1 MSVVGAGRLLRFARR
16 SPLGFVGVITATTL
30 PHMGQQI
37 GVIEKASS
45 NPGVVR
51 FEANRNLTGMG
62 HEVFH
67 SVAEAVGTRP
77 AAALAR
83 NLLST
88 GKVATV
94 HVYGNMIT
102 VDLANGS
109 NSQGLG
115 DVVRDLYQYWKP
127 GMEMPT
133 FDDAAPEAGSAPVA
147 AAAEGVGGAE
157 ATYLSRVPEILVE
170 RSRAALA
177 KWKDS
182 H

>member
-1 MSVVGAGRLLRFARR
+1 
-16 SPLGFVGVITATTL
+16 
-30 PHMGQQI
+30 MGQQI

-45 NPGVVR
+45 NPGMVR

-67 SVAEAVGTRP
+67 TAADAIGPRP

-88 GKVATV
+88 GQVATV

-102 VDLANGS
+102 LDLAKGATS
-109 NSQGLG
+109 VGLG
-115 DVVRDLYQYWKP
+115 DVIRDLYQYWKP
-127 GMEMPT
+127 GMEMPV
-133 FDDAAPEAGSAPVA
+133 FEDVAPQAGDAAAVA
-147 AAAEGVGGAE
+147 APAGDGVSGPDAA
-157 ATYLSRVPEILVE
+157 YLSLVPPTLVE

-177 KWKDS
+177 KWKAA

>member
-1 MSVVGAGRLLRFARR
+1 
-16 SPLGFVGVITATTL
+16 
-30 PHMGQQI
+30 MGQQI
-37 GVIEKASS
+37 GVIEKSSS

-67 SVAEAVGTRP
+67 SVAEAIGSRP

-88 GKVATV
+88 GQVATV
-94 HVYGNMIT
+94 HVFGNMIT
-102 VDLANGS
+102 VDLAKGCDS
-109 NSQGLG
+109 AGLG

-133 FDDAAPEAGSAPVA
+133 FDDVAPEAGAAPA
-147 AAAEGVGGAE
+147 AATAAEGVSGPE
-157 ATYLSRVPEILVE
+157 AAYLSLVPSTLVD

-177 KWKDS
+177 KWKAG

>member
-1 MSVVGAGRLLRFARR
+1 
-16 SPLGFVGVITATTL
+16 
-30 PHMGQQI
+30 MGQQI

-45 NPGVVR
+45 NPGIVR

-67 SVAEAVGTRP
+67 TAADAIGPRP

-88 GKVATV
+88 GQVAVV

-102 VDLANGS
+102 LDLVRGAS
-109 NSQGLG
+109 SAGLG
-115 DVVRDLYQYWKP
+115 DVIRDLYQYWKP
-127 GMEMPT
+127 GMEMPV
-133 FDDAAPEAGSAPVA
+133 FEDVAPEAGAAPVA
-147 AAAEGVGGAE
+147 ATAAGVSGPE
-157 ATYLSRVPEILVE
+157 AAYLSLVPPTLVE

-177 KWKDS
+177 KWKAN

>member
-1 MSVVGAGRLLRFARR
+1 
-16 SPLGFVGVITATTL
+16 
-30 PHMGQQI
+30 MGQQI

-45 NPGVVR
+45 NSGIVR

-67 SVAEAVGTRP
+67 TAADAIGPRP

-88 GKVATV
+88 GQVAAV

-102 VDLANGS
+102 LDLVRGAS
-109 NSQGLG
+109 SAGLG
-115 DVVRDLYQYWKP
+115 DVIRDLYQYWKP
-127 GMEMPT
+127 GMEMPV
-133 FDDAAPEAGSAPVA
+133 FEDVAPEAGAAPVA
-147 AAAEGVGGAE
+147 AAAGVSGPE
-157 ATYLSRVPEILVE
+157 AAYLSLVPPTLVE

-177 KWKDS
+177 KWKAN

>member
-1 MSVVGAGRLLRFARR
+1 
-16 SPLGFVGVITATTL
+16 
-30 PHMGQQI
+30 MGQQI

-67 SVAEAVGTRP
+67 TVGDAVGTRP

-102 VDLANGS
+102 VDLAKGAD
-109 NSQGLG
+109 SQGLG

-133 FDDAAPEAGSAPVA
+133 FADVAPEADTAPAV
-147 AAAEGVGGAE
+147 AAAEGVGGPESA
-157 ATYLSRVPEILVE
+157 YLSLVPGILVE

-177 KWKDS
+177 KWKAS